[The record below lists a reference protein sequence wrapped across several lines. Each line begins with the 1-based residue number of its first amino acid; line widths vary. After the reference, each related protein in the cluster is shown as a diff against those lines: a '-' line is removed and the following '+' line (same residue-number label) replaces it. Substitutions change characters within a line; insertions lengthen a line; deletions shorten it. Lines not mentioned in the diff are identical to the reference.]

1 MTYVGSSLTLTV
13 EFTPTAS
20 SCTFRVL
27 KPDGAESVSASTSL
41 GGGRFSTVVEFTQ
54 PGKWVIRFESS
65 SPKAAD
71 EIEITIK
78 ASAFATIGT

>member
-1 MTYVGSSLTLTV
+1 MTYVGSSVTLTV

-20 SCTFRVL
+20 SCTFRVR
-27 KPDGAESVSASTSL
+27 KPDGAESTSTSTPL

-65 SPKAAD
+65 SPKAAS
-71 EIEITIK
+71 EVEFAIE